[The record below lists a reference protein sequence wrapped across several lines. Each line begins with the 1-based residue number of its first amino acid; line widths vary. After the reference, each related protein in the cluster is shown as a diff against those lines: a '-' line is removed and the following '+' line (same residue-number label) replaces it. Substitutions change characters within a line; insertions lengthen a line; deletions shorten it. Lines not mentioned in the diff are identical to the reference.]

1 MKNQDF
7 AAHRQQYTIDNQ
19 TLSFID
25 IGQGPALLFGHSYLW
40 DAQMWAPQIEFLCHH
55 YRCIVPDLWGHGLSD
70 AMPTSNRSLRDISAQ
85 MLSLMDSLEIKEFSV
100 IGLSVGA
107 MWGAELALAAP
118 TRVKRLV
125 MMNSFIGFEPEIT
138 RDKYYAMLDVI
149 KHEQAVSASLRT
161 TITPLFFADQPKVEL
176 VELFNTRLASI
187 DHEQV
192 DTIYRLGKMIF
203 GRRDTTEEADKLTLP
218 CLIMAGLQDKARSVL
233 ESYLMHDIIDGSK
246 FVHIPDAGHI
256 STLEQPEFV
265 NQQLSQFLKATD

>member
-1 MKNQDF
+1 MENKDF

-40 DAQMWAPQIEFLCHH
+40 DAQMWAPQIAFLSQN
-55 YRCIVPDLWGHGLSD
+55 YRCIVPDLWGHGLS
-70 AMPTSNRSLRDISAQ
+70 APMPTSNRSLRDISAQ

-125 MMNSFIGFEPEIT
+125 MMNSFIGYEPEIT

-149 KHEQAVSASLRT
+149 KQEQNVSASLRA
-161 TITPLFFADQPKVEL
+161 TIAPLFFADQPNIEL
-176 VELFNTRLASI
+176 VEFFNTRLASV
-187 DHEQV
+187 DNEQI

-265 NQQLSQFLKATD
+265 NEQLSLFLKATD

>member
-7 AAHRQQYTIDNQ
+7 ADHRQQYTIDNQ

-25 IGQGPALLFGHSYLW
+25 IGQGPTLLFGHSYLW
-40 DAQMWAPQIEFLCHH
+40 DALMWAPQIELLSQH

-70 AMPTSNRSLRDISAQ
+70 PMPTKNRNLRDMSTQ
-85 MLSLMDSLEIKEFSV
+85 MLALMDSLEIEEFSI

-107 MWGAELALAAP
+107 MWGAELALSAP

-125 MMNSFIGFEPEIT
+125 MLNSFIGYEPEIT

-149 KHEQAVSASLRT
+149 KQEQSVSASLRSA
-161 TITPLFFADQPKVEL
+161 ITPLFFADQPKIEL
-176 VELFNTRLASI
+176 VETFNARLANL
-187 DHEQV
+187 DNEQI
-192 DTIYRLGKMIF
+192 DTIYRLGKMVF

-218 CLIMAGLQDKARSVL
+218 CLIMAGLQDKTRSVL

-265 NQQLSQFLKATD
+265 NEQLSQFLKATD

>member
-1 MKNQDF
+1 MKNKDF
-7 AAHRQQYTIDNQ
+7 AAYRQQYVIDNQ

-40 DAQMWAPQIEFLCHH
+40 DAQMWAPQIEFLSQY
-55 YRCIVPDLWGHGLSD
+55 YRCIVPDLWGHGLS
-70 AMPTSNRSLRDISAQ
+70 ASMPTSNRSLRDISAQ
-85 MLSLMDSLEIKEFSV
+85 MLSLMDSLEIEEFSV

-125 MMNSFIGFEPEIT
+125 MLNSFIGYEPEIT
-138 RDKYYAMLDVI
+138 RDKYYAMLDMI
-149 KHEQAVSASLRT
+149 KQEQGVSASLCSS
-161 TITPLFFADQPKVEL
+161 IAPLFFADKPKVEL
-176 VELFNTRLASI
+176 IELFNARLANLDS
-187 DHEQV
+187 EQV

-218 CLIMAGLQDKARSVL
+218 CLIMAGVQDKARSVL
-233 ESYLMHDIIDGSK
+233 ESYLMHDIIADSK

-256 STLEQPEFV
+256 STLEQPEFI
-265 NQQLSQFLKATD
+265 NEQLSQFLKATD